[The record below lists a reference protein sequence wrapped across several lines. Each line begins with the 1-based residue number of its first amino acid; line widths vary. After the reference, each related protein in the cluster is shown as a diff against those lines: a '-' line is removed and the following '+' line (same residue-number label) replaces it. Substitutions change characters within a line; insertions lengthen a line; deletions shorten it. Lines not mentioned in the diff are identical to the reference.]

1 MIAKAL
7 RERVEA
13 IWLPLVSLSVGFAL
27 WELAGQM
34 DVSRA
39 IPPFSGV
46 VSAIVEVWGREQFQ
60 EALISSAKSVA
71 IGFPLAV
78 STGIVIGM
86 LMGRFRVVEWMF
98 EIYVNAFLSMPLVAL
113 VPVIVLIFGLDRSS
127 IVAVIL
133 LYVFFVV
140 VVNSFS
146 AVRAVDASL
155 LEMGRAFGANEFQ
168 TLTRIAL
175 PAALP
180 LILTGVRIA
189 AGRAVKGVIIAEQ
202 IIGLVGLGG
211 LVQRYG
217 GAFLVEDLYAVILFI
232 GIVGM
237 LGMES
242 VRIAEARAVPWL
254 KGGQLGA
261 T

>member
-1 MIAKAL
+1 MIMKAV
-7 RERVEA
+7 RERTEA
-13 IWLPLVSLSVGFAL
+13 IAVPLISLAVGFAL
-27 WELAGQM
+27 WELVGQM
-34 DVSRA
+34 EVSRA

-46 VSAIVEVWGREQFQ
+46 VSAIFEVWGREQFQ

-71 IGFPLAV
+71 IGFPLAT
-78 STGIVIGM
+78 SAGIVVGM
-86 LMGRFRVVEWMF
+86 LMGRFRVVEWML

-146 AVRAVDASL
+146 AVKAVDASL
-155 LEMGRAFGANEFQ
+155 MEMGKAFGANEFQ
-168 TLTRIAL
+168 TLRRIVL

-189 AGRAVKGVIIAEQ
+189 AGRAIKGVIIAEQ

-237 LGMES
+237 LSMET
-242 VRIAEARAVPWL
+242 VRIAEARALPWL
-254 KGGQLGA
+254 RGRELGA